1 MKKQKTLLL
10 ILMLLMAVASTATVY
25 AQTGGDYDLSWWTV
39 DGGGGQLSGDG
50 YTLTGTIGQ
59 PDAGNLGNLSGDDYT
74 LSGGFWSHF
83 SEWLLDFI
91 EIYLPLI
98 AR

>member
-59 PDAGNLGNLSGDDYT
+59 PDAANISGDDYT
-74 LSGGFWSHF
+74 LSGGFWSRF
-83 SEWLLDFI
+83 TEWLLDSI

-98 AR
+98 VR